1 MAVHSTFCRIWNQTI
16 CKYVSHICENF
27 TSQTMPESCTANHYS
42 IRTMINFSVVFG
54 YVCICIDCVRCSS
67 FWPVSLCTVHA
78 PSLPPLGYQMVHWV
92 ALTETRAHTHT
103 CASIYSWVLLT
114 LSFSIALFQP
124 LYITNSTRCLT
135 IDKFKEIALDVQRNV
150 RSSPKVK

>member
-78 PSLPPLGYQMVHWV
+78 PSLLLDIKWF
-92 ALTETRAHTHT
+92 TELHSQKRAHTHT
-103 CASIYSWVLLT
+103 HVLQSILGYCSLSRFQLL
-114 LSFSIALFQP
+114 FSN
-124 LYITNSTRCLT
+124 LYILRIQLVASRLINSKKLHLT
-135 IDKFKEIALDVQRNV
+135 FNET
-150 RSSPKVK
+150 

>member
-78 PSLPPLGYQMVHWV
+78 PSLLLDIKWF
-92 ALTETRAHTHT
+92 TELHSQKRAHTHT